1 MEYFRKIP
9 LDLSM
14 VDMNLIRGG
23 QPQEG
28 YGDTYRSYHIRDM
41 EYFLELCAAR
51 IRFKIP
57 PDGVNYT
64 EITDHG
70 TVPHRDES
78 KSALNYYVNTA
89 DAVTA
94 FWEPKDP
101 DYHGDVI
108 ARLDPDGKLRKST
121 AVSYDEKKLK
131 IAGCFFARPHTA
143 YLLRTSAIHSV
154 KKFNSPHQRQFFRWM
169 WRDLEF
175 QDLLDNIEILTV
187 D

>member
-9 LDLSM
+9 LDLSV

-23 QPQEG
+23 QLQEG
-28 YGDTYRSYHIRDM
+28 YGDTFHSYHIRDR
-41 EYFLELCAAR
+41 EYFSELCAAR

-70 TVPHRDES
+70 AAPHRDEA
-78 KSALNYYVNTA
+78 KSALNYYINTA

-108 ARLDPDGKLRKST
+108 ARLDTDGRLRKST

-131 IAGCFFARPHTA
+131 IAGSFFARPHTA
-143 YLLRTSAIHSV
+143 YLLRISAIHSV
-154 KKFNSPHQRQFFRWM
+154 KKINPYNQRQFFRWL

-175 QDLLDNIEILTV
+175 EDLIDNIEILTA

>member
-1 MEYFRKIP
+1 MQYFQKIP

-23 QPQEG
+23 QLQEG
-28 YGDTYRSYHIRDM
+28 YGDTFHSYHIRDR
-41 EYFLELCAAR
+41 EYFREFCAAR

-108 ARLDPDGKLRKST
+108 ARLDTDGRLRKST

-143 YLLRTSAIHSV
+143 YLLRISAIHSV
-154 KKFNSPHQRQFFRWM
+154 KKINPYNQRHLLRWL

>member
-1 MEYFRKIP
+1 MQYFRKIP
-9 LDLSM
+9 LDLST

-23 QPQEG
+23 QLQEG
-28 YGDTYRSYHIRDM
+28 YGDTFHSYHIRDR
-41 EYFLELCAAR
+41 EYFREFCAAR

-108 ARLDPDGKLRKST
+108 ARLDTDGRLRKST

-143 YLLRTSAIHSV
+143 YLLRISAIHSV
-154 KKFNSPHQRQFFRWM
+154 KKINPYNQRHLFRCL

>member
-1 MEYFRKIP
+1 MQYFRKIP

-23 QPQEG
+23 QLQEG
-28 YGDTYRSYHIRDM
+28 YGDTFHSYHIRDR
-41 EYFLELCAAR
+41 EYFREFCAAR

-108 ARLDPDGKLRKST
+108 ARLDTDGRLRKST

-143 YLLRTSAIHSV
+143 YLLRISAIHSV
-154 KKFNSPHQRQFFRWM
+154 KKINPYNQRHLFRWL

>member
-1 MEYFRKIP
+1 MQYFRKIP

-23 QPQEG
+23 QLQEG
-28 YGDTYRSYHIRDM
+28 YGDTFHSYHISDI
-41 EYFLELCAAR
+41 EYFREFCAAR

-108 ARLDPDGKLRKST
+108 ARLDTDGRLRKST

-154 KKFNSPHQRQFFRWM
+154 KKINPYNQRHLFRWL

>member
-9 LDLSM
+9 LDLSII
-14 VDMNLIRGG
+14 DMNLIRGG
-23 QPQEG
+23 LLQEG
-28 YGDTYRSYHIRDM
+28 YGDRFHSYHLRDR
-41 EYFLELCAAR
+41 EYFRDLCAAR

-57 PDGVNYT
+57 PDAVNYT

-70 TVPHRDES
+70 ADPHRDS
-78 KSALNYYVNTA
+78 AKSSLNYYVNTA
-89 DAVTA
+89 DAVTV

-101 DYHGDVI
+101 DYHGDGIV
-108 ARLDPDGKLRKST
+108 RLDTDGKLKKST

-131 IAGCFFARPHTA
+131 IASGFFAKPHTA

-154 KKFNSPHQRQFFRWM
+154 RKPLTHNQRQLFRWV
-169 WRDLEF
+169 WQDLEF
-175 QDLLDNIEILTV
+175 EDLIDNIEILTA

>member
-9 LDLSM
+9 LDLSV

-23 QPQEG
+23 QLQEG
-28 YGDTYRSYHIRDM
+28 YGDTFHSYHIRDM
-41 EYFLELCAAR
+41 EYFRELCAAR

-70 TVPHRDES
+70 AAPHRDEA
-78 KSALNYYVNTA
+78 KSALNYYINTA
-89 DAVTA
+89 DAVTV

-108 ARLDPDGKLRKST
+108 ARLDTDGRLRKST

-143 YLLRTSAIHSV
+143 YLLRISAIHSV
-154 KKFNSPHQRQFFRWM
+154 KKINPYNQRQFFRWL

-175 QDLLDNIEILTV
+175 EDLIDNIEILTA

>member
-1 MEYFRKIP
+1 MQYFRKIP

-23 QPQEG
+23 QLQEG
-28 YGDTYRSYHIRDM
+28 YGDTFHSYHIRDR
-41 EYFLELCAAR
+41 EYFREFCAAR
-51 IRFKIP
+51 FRFKIP

-70 TVPHRDES
+70 AAPHRDEA
-78 KSALNYYVNTA
+78 KSTLNYYINTA

-108 ARLDPDGKLRKST
+108 ARLDTDGRLRKST

-131 IAGCFFARPHTA
+131 IAGCFLARPHTA
-143 YLLRTSAIHSV
+143 YLLRISAIHSV
-154 KKFNSPHQRQFFRWM
+154 KKFNPYNQRHLFRWL
-169 WRDLEF
+169 WQDLEF
-175 QDLLDNIEILTV
+175 EDLLDNIEILTV